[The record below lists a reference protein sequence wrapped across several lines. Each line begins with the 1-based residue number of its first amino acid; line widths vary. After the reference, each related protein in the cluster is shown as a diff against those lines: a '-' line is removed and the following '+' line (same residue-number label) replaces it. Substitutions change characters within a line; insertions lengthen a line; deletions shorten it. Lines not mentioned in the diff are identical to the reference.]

1 MKGSTEVEHHKQW
14 APALNPND
22 LGRFFLL
29 RANAGDVEGIVAL
42 YESDAILALM
52 DEQVAIGTDAIR
64 AFYARLLADRPTFE
78 PGKQR
83 PALRYGNMALTSTLL
98 TNGTVTAEVARNQP
112 DGTWLWAIDQ
122 PSIAKETQQGGS

>member
-1 MKGSTEVEHHKQW
+1 MRGNTVVEQYKQW
-14 APALNPND
+14 ESALRPDD

-42 YESDAILALM
+42 YESDAVLAIM
-52 DEQVAIGTDAIR
+52 PGQVAIGREAIR
-64 AFYARLLADRPTFE
+64 AFYTRLLADRPTFE

-83 PALRYGNMALTSTLL
+83 PALRSGDLALTSTLL
-98 TNGTVTAEVARNQP
+98 ADGTVTAEVARRQP

-122 PSIAKETQQGGS
+122 PAIAKITRKAGS